1 MMNHKIKSYILL
13 MRLNSPIGSML
24 LLYPCLWGLIS
35 ASSSIEEIRQNIFLF
50 IIFILG
56 AFIMRSAGCVIND
69 IFDRN
74 IDIQVDRTKSRPLAD
89 KSISLRESVVI
100 FITLSSIGLCILLSL
115 NTLSIKVGLLSFI
128 LLIIYPLTK
137 RITYWPQLFL
147 ALTFNI
153 GVLIGYA
160 AITNILPFEIYFLY
174 AAGIFWTLGYDTIY
188 AYQDI
193 DDDISIGVKSTAIL
207 FKDSAKYWISSF
219 YILMSSNLLI
229 FGLLS
234 SQEMIYFL
242 LLILILSHQFFQI
255 YKLDIKRPEVC
266 LAIFKSNKYLGLLVC
281 LVLLSNYIN

>member
-1 MMNHKIKSYILL
+1 

-35 ASSSIEEIRQNIFLF
+35 ASSSIEEILQNISLF

-89 KSISLRESVVI
+89 KSISLHESIVI

-153 GVLIGYA
+153 GVLIGHA

-219 YILMSSNLLI
+219 YILMTSNLLI

-242 LLILILSHQFFQI
+242 LLILILSHQLFQI

>member
-1 MMNHKIKSYILL
+1 MNHKIKSYILL

-89 KSISLRESVVI
+89 KSISLHESIVI

-219 YILMSSNLLI
+219 YILMTSNLLI

-242 LLILILSHQFFQI
+242 LLILILSHQLFQI

>member
-1 MMNHKIKSYILL
+1 

-35 ASSSIEEIRQNIFLF
+35 ASSSIEEILQNIFLF

-89 KSISLRESVVI
+89 KSISLHESVVI

-193 DDDISIGVKSTAIL
+193 NDDISIGVKSTAIL

-242 LLILILSHQFFQI
+242 LLILILSHQLFQI

>member
-1 MMNHKIKSYILL
+1 

-89 KSISLRESVVI
+89 KSISLHESVVI

-242 LLILILSHQFFQI
+242 LLILILSHQLFQI

>member
-1 MMNHKIKSYILL
+1 

-35 ASSSIEEIRQNIFLF
+35 ASSSIEEILQNIFLF

-74 IDIQVDRTKSRPLAD
+74 IDIKVDRTKSRPLAD
-89 KSISLRESVVI
+89 KSISLHESIVI
-100 FITLSSIGLCILLSL
+100 FITLSSMGLCILLSL

-242 LLILILSHQFFQI
+242 LLILILFHQLFQI

>member
-1 MMNHKIKSYILL
+1 MNHKIKSYILL

-35 ASSSIEEIRQNIFLF
+35 ASSSIEEILQNIFLF

-89 KSISLRESVVI
+89 KSISLHESIVI

-219 YILMSSNLLI
+219 YILMTSNLLI

-242 LLILILSHQFFQI
+242 LLILILSHQLFQI

>member
-1 MMNHKIKSYILL
+1 

-35 ASSSIEEIRQNIFLF
+35 ASSSIEKIRENIFLF

-89 KSISLRESVVI
+89 KSISLHESVVI

-242 LLILILSHQFFQI
+242 LLILILSHQLFQI

>member
-1 MMNHKIKSYILL
+1 

-74 IDIQVDRTKSRPLAD
+74 IDIKVDRTKSRPLAD
-89 KSISLRESVVI
+89 KSISLYESVAI

-219 YILMSSNLLI
+219 YILMTSNLLI

>member
-1 MMNHKIKSYILL
+1 MNHKIKSYILL

-24 LLYPCLWGLIS
+24 LLYPCLWGPIS

-89 KSISLRESVVI
+89 KSISLHESVVI

-242 LLILILSHQFFQI
+242 LLILILFHQLFQI

>member
-1 MMNHKIKSYILL
+1 MNHKVKSYILL

-24 LLYPCLWGLIS
+24 LLYPCFWGLIS
-35 ASSSIEEIRQNIFLF
+35 ASSSIEEITQNIFLL
-50 IIFILG
+50 IKFILG

-74 IDIQVDRTKSRPLAD
+74 IDNQVDRTKSRPLAD
-89 KSISLRESVVI
+89 KSISLHESIVI
-100 FITLSSIGLCILLSL
+100 FITLSLIGLCILLSL

-242 LLILILSHQFFQI
+242 LLILILFHQLFQI

>member
-1 MMNHKIKSYILL
+1 MNHKIKSYILL

-35 ASSSIEEIRQNIFLF
+35 ASSSIEEITQNIFLL

-74 IDIQVDRTKSRPLAD
+74 IDNQVDRTKSRPLAD
-89 KSISLRESVVI
+89 KSISLHESIVI

-219 YILMSSNLLI
+219 YILMSSCMLI
-229 FGLLS
+229 YGLLS
-234 SQEMIYFL
+234 SQEIFYFL

>member
-1 MMNHKIKSYILL
+1 

-35 ASSSIEEIRQNIFLF
+35 ASSTIEEIRQNIFLF

-89 KSISLRESVVI
+89 KSISLHESVVI

-242 LLILILSHQFFQI
+242 LLILILSHQLFQI

>member
-1 MMNHKIKSYILL
+1 

-89 KSISLRESVVI
+89 KSISLHESIVI
-100 FITLSSIGLCILLSL
+100 FITLSSIGLGILLSL

-242 LLILILSHQFFQI
+242 LLILILSHQLFQI

>member
-1 MMNHKIKSYILL
+1 

-35 ASSSIEEIRQNIFLF
+35 ASSSIEEILQNIFLF

-89 KSISLRESVVI
+89 KSISLHESVVI

-242 LLILILSHQFFQI
+242 LLILILSHQLFQI

>member
-1 MMNHKIKSYILL
+1 

-89 KSISLRESVVI
+89 KSISLHESVVI

-219 YILMSSNLLI
+219 YILMTSNLLI

-242 LLILILSHQFFQI
+242 LLILILSHQLFQI

>member
-1 MMNHKIKSYILL
+1 MNHKIKSYILL

-35 ASSSIEEIRQNIFLF
+35 ASSSIEEILQNIFLF

-89 KSISLRESVVI
+89 KSISLHESIVI

-242 LLILILSHQFFQI
+242 LLILILFHQLFQI

>member
-1 MMNHKIKSYILL
+1 
-13 MRLNSPIGSML
+13 ML

-89 KSISLRESVVI
+89 KSISLHESVVI

-147 ALTFNI
+147 ALTFNS

-242 LLILILSHQFFQI
+242 LLILILSHQLFQI

>member
-1 MMNHKIKSYILL
+1 MNHKIKSYILL

-50 IIFILG
+50 MIFILG

-89 KSISLRESVVI
+89 KSISLHESVVI

-242 LLILILSHQFFQI
+242 LLILILFHQLFQI

>member
-1 MMNHKIKSYILL
+1 MNHKVKSYILL

-24 LLYPCLWGLIS
+24 LLYPCFWGLIS
-35 ASSSIEEIRQNIFLF
+35 ASSSIEEITQNIFLL
-50 IIFILG
+50 IKFILG

-74 IDIQVDRTKSRPLAD
+74 IDNQVDRTKSRPLAD
-89 KSISLRESVVI
+89 KSISLYESVVI

-242 LLILILSHQFFQI
+242 LLILILSHQLFQI

-266 LAIFKSNKYLGLLVC
+266 LAIFKSNKYLGLLIC
-281 LVLLSNYIN
+281 LALLSNYFN

>member
-1 MMNHKIKSYILL
+1 MNHKIKSYILL

-35 ASSSIEEIRQNIFLF
+35 ASSSIEEILQNIFLF

-89 KSISLRESVVI
+89 KSISLHESIVI

-242 LLILILSHQFFQI
+242 LLILILSHQLFQI

>member
-1 MMNHKIKSYILL
+1 MNHKIKSYILL

-89 KSISLRESVVI
+89 KSISLNESFVI
-100 FITLSSIGLCILLSL
+100 FITLSLMGLCILLSL

-147 ALTFNI
+147 AFTFNI

-193 DDDISIGVKSTAIL
+193 DDDILIGVKSTAIL
-207 FKDSAKYWISSF
+207 FRDSAKYWISSF

-234 SQEMIYFL
+234 SQETIYFL

>member
-1 MMNHKIKSYILL
+1 
-13 MRLNSPIGSML
+13 
-24 LLYPCLWGLIS
+24 
-35 ASSSIEEIRQNIFLF
+35 
-50 IIFILG
+50 
-56 AFIMRSAGCVIND
+56 MRSAGCVIND

-89 KSISLRESVVI
+89 KSISLHESVVI

-242 LLILILSHQFFQI
+242 LLILILSHQLFQI

>member
-1 MMNHKIKSYILL
+1 MNHKIKSYILL

-35 ASSSIEEIRQNIFLF
+35 ASSSIEEILQNIFLF

-89 KSISLRESVVI
+89 KSISLHESVVI

-219 YILMSSNLLI
+219 YILMTSNLLI

-242 LLILILSHQFFQI
+242 LLILILFHQLFQI

>member
-1 MMNHKIKSYILL
+1 MNHKIKSYILL

-89 KSISLRESVVI
+89 KSISLHESVVI

-160 AITNILPFEIYFLY
+160 AVTNILPFEIYFLY

-242 LLILILSHQFFQI
+242 LLILILSHQLFQI

>member
-1 MMNHKIKSYILL
+1 MNHKIKSYILL

-89 KSISLRESVVI
+89 KSISLHESIVI

-242 LLILILSHQFFQI
+242 LLILILSHQLFQI

>member
-1 MMNHKIKSYILL
+1 

-35 ASSSIEEIRQNIFLF
+35 ASSSIEEILQNIFLF

-89 KSISLRESVVI
+89 KSISLHESIVI

-242 LLILILSHQFFQI
+242 LLILILFHQLFQI

>member
-1 MMNHKIKSYILL
+1 MNHKIKSYILL

-89 KSISLRESVVI
+89 KSISLHESIVI

-153 GVLIGYA
+153 GVLIGHA

-219 YILMSSNLLI
+219 YILMLSNLLI

-234 SQEMIYFL
+234 SLEMSYFL

-255 YKLDIKRPEVC
+255 NKLDIKRPEVC

>member
-1 MMNHKIKSYILL
+1 

-35 ASSSIEEIRQNIFLF
+35 ASSSIEEILQNIFLF

-74 IDIQVDRTKSRPLAD
+74 IDIKVDRTKSRPLAD
-89 KSISLRESVVI
+89 KSISLYESVAI

-219 YILMSSNLLI
+219 YILMTSNLLI

>member
-1 MMNHKIKSYILL
+1 MNHKIKSYILL

-89 KSISLRESVVI
+89 KSISLHESIVI

-219 YILMSSNLLI
+219 YILMLSNLLI

-234 SQEMIYFL
+234 SQEIVYYFL
-242 LLILILSHQFFQI
+242 LIFILSQQFYQI

>member
-1 MMNHKIKSYILL
+1 MNHKIKSYILL

-35 ASSSIEEIRQNIFLF
+35 ASSSIEEILQNIFLF

-89 KSISLRESVVI
+89 KSISLHESVVI

-219 YILMSSNLLI
+219 YILMTSNLLI

-242 LLILILSHQFFQI
+242 LLILILSHQLFQI

>member
-1 MMNHKIKSYILL
+1 MNHKVKSYILL

-24 LLYPCLWGLIS
+24 LLYPCFWGLIS
-35 ASSSIEEIRQNIFLF
+35 ASSSIEEITQNIFLL
-50 IIFILG
+50 IKFILG

-74 IDIQVDRTKSRPLAD
+74 IDNQVDRTKSRPLAD
-89 KSISLRESVVI
+89 KSISLHESIVI
-100 FITLSSIGLCILLSL
+100 FITLSLMGLCILLSL

-160 AITNILPFEIYFLY
+160 AVTNSLPFEIYFLY
-174 AAGIFWTLGYDTIY
+174 AVGIFWTLGYDTIY

-219 YILMSSNLLI
+219 YILMLSNLLI

-234 SQEMIYFL
+234 SQEIFYYFL
-242 LLILILSHQFFQI
+242 LIFILSQQFYQI

-266 LAIFKSNKYLGLLVC
+266 LAIFKSNKYLGLLIC
-281 LVLLSNYIN
+281 LALLSNYFN

>member
-1 MMNHKIKSYILL
+1 

-35 ASSSIEEIRQNIFLF
+35 ASSSIEEISQNFFLF

-89 KSISLRESVVI
+89 KSISLHESVVI

-153 GVLIGYA
+153 GVLMGYA

-219 YILMSSNLLI
+219 YILMTSNLLI

>member
-1 MMNHKIKSYILL
+1 

-56 AFIMRSAGCVIND
+56 AFVMRSAGCVIND

-89 KSISLRESVVI
+89 KSISLHESVVI

-219 YILMSSNLLI
+219 YILMSLNLII

-234 SQEMIYFL
+234 SQKMFYFL

-255 YKLDIKRPEVC
+255 CKLNIKRPEVC

>member
-1 MMNHKIKSYILL
+1 

-35 ASSSIEEIRQNIFLF
+35 ASSTIEEIRQNIYLF

-56 AFIMRSAGCVIND
+56 AFVMRSAGCVIND

-89 KSISLRESVVI
+89 KSISLHESVVI

-153 GVLIGYA
+153 GVLMGYA

-242 LLILILSHQFFQI
+242 LLILILSHQLFQI

>member
-1 MMNHKIKSYILL
+1 MNHKVKSYILL

-35 ASSSIEEIRQNIFLF
+35 ASSTIEEIRQNIYLF

-56 AFIMRSAGCVIND
+56 AFVMRSAGCVIND

-74 IDIQVDRTKSRPLAD
+74 IDIQVNRTKSRPLAD
-89 KSISLRESVVI
+89 KSISLHESVVI

-242 LLILILSHQFFQI
+242 LLILILSHQLFQI

>member
-1 MMNHKIKSYILL
+1 MNHKIKSYILL

-35 ASSSIEEIRQNIFLF
+35 ASSTIEEIRQNIFLF

-89 KSISLRESVVI
+89 KSISLHESVVI

-219 YILMSSNLLI
+219 YILMTSNLLI

-242 LLILILSHQFFQI
+242 LLILILFHQLFQI

>member
-1 MMNHKIKSYILL
+1 MNHKIKSYILL

-89 KSISLRESVVI
+89 KSISLHESVVI

-219 YILMSSNLLI
+219 YILMTSNLLI

-242 LLILILSHQFFQI
+242 LLILILSHQLFQI

>member
-1 MMNHKIKSYILL
+1 

-35 ASSSIEEIRQNIFLF
+35 ASSSIEEILQNIFLF

-89 KSISLRESVVI
+89 KSISLHESIVI

-193 DDDISIGVKSTAIL
+193 NDDISIGVKSTAIL

-242 LLILILSHQFFQI
+242 LLILILSHQLFQI